1 MSNQL
6 KTLSK
11 VQLEAL
17 ISKTISEYLDEDVNC
32 NVSNLD
38 TPNIDKEE
46 NIGHHN
52 KRLMHFEVDL
62 SYRE

>member
-11 VQLEAL
+11 DQLETL

-32 NVSNLD
+32 DVSNMD
-38 TPNIDKEE
+38 TPNINSEE
-46 NIGHHN
+46 NVGHHS

>member
-11 VQLEAL
+11 VQLESL

-32 NVSNLD
+32 DISNLD
-38 TPNIDKEE
+38 TPNINSEE

>member
-11 VQLEAL
+11 IQLETL
-17 ISKTISEYLDEDVNC
+17 IAKTISEYLDEDVSC
-32 NVSNLD
+32 DVSNLSS
-38 TPNIDKEE
+38 PNFDQEE
-46 NIGHHN
+46 NISHHN